1 MNPSP
6 ASPSSPRWPK
16 PLGSDRP
23 SHRAA
28 DRHDFLVLNQCPE
41 LTPELPARLPLPTA
55 SGPLHRLRAS
65 PR

>member
-1 MNPSP
+1 MHPSP
-6 ASPSSPRWPK
+6 APLPSPGWPQ

-23 SHRAA
+23 SDRAA

-55 SGPLHRLRAS
+55 SGPLHRLCAS